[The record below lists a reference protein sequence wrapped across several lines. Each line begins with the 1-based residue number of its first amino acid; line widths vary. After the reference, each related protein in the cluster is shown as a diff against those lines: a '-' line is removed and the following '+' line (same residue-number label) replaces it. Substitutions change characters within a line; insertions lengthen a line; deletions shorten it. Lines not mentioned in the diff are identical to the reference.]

1 MNYAIEQLLGKRII
15 RVVTDT
21 YNSNPDGWT
30 RTTVHYIKQ
39 LWFEDGSF
47 LDFTVESTGVK
58 YPETIV
64 GSTFNPS
71 QLSGDLSERG

>member
-1 MNYAIEQLLGKRII
+1 MNYDIEQLLGKRII

-21 YNSNPDGWT
+21 YDGNRGGWS
-30 RTTVHYIKQ
+30 VSLVPHIKQ

-47 LDFTVESTGVK
+47 LDFTVKETGVD
-58 YPETIV
+58 YPETVV

-71 QLSGDLSERG
+71 QLSGD